1 MSTVSLSNQPTASCL
16 LLTMCKVDGA
26 EWKAQRK
33 LTATCFNDQVNKIV
47 WSEAVCQA
55 EGMLDYWTSRPSVKT
70 VAADTRTLSLNIL
83 SRAGF
88 GKSFK
93 FEGDE
98 EKKGG
103 TGLPS
108 NYKEALQTILENCIF
123 IMALGPEFFA
133 KPWLPKSMRA
143 LHDACSTFQQYMT
156 TLYEEEKKA
165 FAEGRTTEK
174 NLVNSLVRASEDQT
188 KTGEG
193 LTEKQIYGNIFVFNF
208 AGHDTTAHTF
218 CFAIFFLAAHPEV
231 QDWVHEEIS
240 HVLGSRPT
248 SEWDFEADFPRL
260 KRCLALMLETLR
272 LYTPVPV
279 SKWTGNQYPSLN
291 IGSKTVVLPP
301 RTMVIPSYAAVHV
314 QPQYWGADSLVWRP
328 SRFIQRRPNAS
339 TATKPGEE
347 NIIPIQ
353 PGTFLGWSEGARDCP
368 GRKFSQVEFVAT
380 MATLFREW
388 TVEPVLLQ
396 GETPGQARQR
406 VLDLIHN
413 ESQPVLLLQM
423 LHPEKAP
430 LVWKRR

>member
-1 MSTVSLSNQPTASCL
+1 
-16 LLTMCKVDGA
+16 
-26 EWKAQRK
+26 
-33 LTATCFNDQVNKIV
+33 
-47 WSEAVCQA
+47 
-55 EGMLDYWTSRPSVKT
+55 MLDYWTSRPSVRT
-70 VAADTRTLSLNIL
+70 VAEDTRTLSLHIL

-93 FEGDE
+93 FEGHE
-98 EKKGG
+98 EKGEA
-103 TGLPS
+103 S
-108 NYKEALQTILENCIF
+108 SSANYKQALQTILENCIL
-123 IMALGPEFFA
+123 IMALGPEFFS
-133 KPWLPKSMRA
+133 KPWLPKKLRV
-143 LHDACSTFQQYMT
+143 LHEACSSFQQYMT

-193 LTEKQIYGNIFVFNF
+193 LTEQQIYGNIFVFNF

-218 CFAIFFLAAHPEV
+218 CFAVFFMAANPEV
-231 QDWVHEEIS
+231 QDWIHEEVT

-248 SEWDFEADFPRL
+248 SEWDYETDFPRL
-260 KRCLALMLETLR
+260 KRCFAVMLETIR

-279 SKWTGNQYPSLN
+279 AKWTHKQPQSLN

-301 RTMVIPSYAAVHV
+301 RTMVIPSYASVHAD
-314 QPQYWGADSLVWRP
+314 PKYWGTEPLVWRP
-328 SRFIQRRPNAS
+328 SRFVQAS
-339 TATKPGEE
+339 NNTSTPSKPGEE
-347 NIIPIQ
+347 DIINMQ
-353 PGTFLGWSEGARDCP
+353 RGTFLGWSEGARDCP

-396 GETPGQARQR
+396 GERPGDARKR

-430 LVWKRR
+430 LVWKKRESA